1 MKKILGLI
9 PSRLGSTRLTKK
21 ALLDIDGLPM
31 VVHTAKRAQLS
42 KKLTRVIVC
51 TDSNL
56 IGKECDKHNI
66 EWFITSKRHINGTER
81 IAEVANK
88 IKSDL
93 VVDIQGDEPFIDP
106 NHIDQLVDFHIKNQ
120 HFQIVV
126 PFLKTKFT
134 ENRNIVKLVCN
145 KNNKILYFSRS
156 SVPFNFK
163 AKNILMKKHLS
174 IISFHPNS
182 LIKFK
187 KLKQSEL
194 EKIENIELMRAIEN
208 EMNLGTFEMKG
219 SSFAIDVKDDFLK
232 ALILMPKDKIRK
244 KY

>member
-1 MKKILGLI
+1 MKNIIGLI

-106 NHIDQLVDFHIKNQ
+106 DHIDQLINFHLRNQ

-126 PFLKTKFT
+126 PYLKTKFK
-134 ENRNIVKLVCN
+134 ENRNIVKLVSN

-156 SVPFNFK
+156 QVPFNFYG
-163 AKNILMKKHLS
+163 KNILMKKHLS
-174 IISFHPNS
+174 IISFKPRS
-182 LIKFK
+182 LIKFQ

-194 EKIENIELMRAIEN
+194 EKLENIELMRAIEN
-208 EMNLGTFEMKG
+208 GMKLGTFELKG
-219 SSFAIDVKDDFLK
+219 SSFAIDVKEDFLK
-232 ALILMPKDKIRK
+232 ALILMPNDQIRK

>member
-232 ALILMPKDKIRK
+232 ALILMPTDKKSK

>member
-156 SVPFNFK
+156 SLPFNFK
-163 AKNILMKKHLS
+163 AKNILMKKHLY

-194 EKIENIELMRAIEN
+194 EKIENIELMR
-208 EMNLGTFEMKG
+208 LSKMK
-219 SSFAIDVKDDFLK
+219 
-232 ALILMPKDKIRK
+232 
-244 KY
+244 

>member
-56 IGKECDKHNI
+56 IGKECGKHNI

-106 NHIDQLVDFHIKNQ
+106 NHIDQLIDFH
-120 HFQIVV
+120 
-126 PFLKTKFT
+126 LKI
-134 ENRNIVKLVCN
+134 NISKL
-145 KNNKILYFSRS
+145 LFPS
-156 SVPFNFK
+156 
-163 AKNILMKKHLS
+163 
-174 IISFHPNS
+174 
-182 LIKFK
+182 
-187 KLKQSEL
+187 
-194 EKIENIELMRAIEN
+194 
-208 EMNLGTFEMKG
+208 
-219 SSFAIDVKDDFLK
+219 
-232 ALILMPKDKIRK
+232 
-244 KY
+244 

>member
-31 VVHTAKRAQLS
+31 VIHTAKRAQLS

-56 IGKECDKHNI
+56 IGKECEKHNI
-66 EWFITSKRHINGTER
+66 DWLITSKRHINGTER

-106 NHIDQLVDFHIKNQ
+106 DHIDQLIDFHLKNQ
-120 HFQIVV
+120 RFQIVV
-126 PFLKTKFT
+126 PYLKTKFT
-134 ENRNIVKLVCN
+134 ENRNIVKLVSN

-163 AKNILMKKHLS
+163 GKNILMKKHLS
-174 IISFHPNS
+174 IISFHPKS

-187 KLKQSEL
+187 ELKQSEL
-194 EKIENIELMRAIEN
+194 EKLENIELMRAIEN

>member
-1 MKKILGLI
+1 
-9 PSRLGSTRLTKK
+9 
-21 ALLDIDGLPM
+21 
-31 VVHTAKRAQLS
+31 
-42 KKLTRVIVC
+42 
-51 TDSNL
+51 
-56 IGKECDKHNI
+56 
-66 EWFITSKRHINGTER
+66 
-81 IAEVANK
+81 
-88 IKSDL
+88 
-93 VVDIQGDEPFIDP
+93 
-106 NHIDQLVDFHIKNQ
+106 
-120 HFQIVV
+120 
-126 PFLKTKFT
+126 
-134 ENRNIVKLVCN
+134 
-145 KNNKILYFSRS
+145 
-156 SVPFNFK
+156 
-163 AKNILMKKHLS
+163 MKKHLS